1 MTIRFFPG
9 GSAFQ
14 QIKSSEKRPLPV
26 CVNSQMLSTRNNF
39 YAQRCIPDPFI
50 SRLNLPKCHRP
61 EAEVVAVERS
71 VLQVGK

>member
-9 GSAFQ
+9 GPAFQ
-14 QIKSSEKRPLPV
+14 QIKRPLPV
-26 CVNSQMLSTRNNF
+26 CVDSQMLSTQNNF
-39 YAQRCIPDPFI
+39 YAQWCIPDPFI